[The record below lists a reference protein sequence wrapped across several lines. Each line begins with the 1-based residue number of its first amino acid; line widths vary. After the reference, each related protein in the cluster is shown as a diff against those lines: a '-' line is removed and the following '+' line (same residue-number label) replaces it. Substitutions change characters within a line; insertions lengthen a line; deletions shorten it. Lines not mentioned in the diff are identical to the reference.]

1 MVGLRVNE
9 QWRIVRC
16 GERDILNSESI
27 GNNETRAATPPSSS
41 AGRERVLVAMS
52 GGVDSSVAALLLRD
66 AGYDAAGATMKLFD
80 NEVAGAGGACV
91 VGESTCCSQ
100 SDVEDARQVAFG
112 LGLEHFTFNFMDTF
126 GSEVIDRFCDAYLRG
141 RTPNP
146 CIDCNRYLKFAALQR
161 RRAQLGYDYVAT
173 GHYARRA
180 YNEQTGRYELRR
192 GLDASKDQS
201 YVLYH
206 LTQDDLA
213 HMLFPLG
220 ELTKLQV
227 RELAAKHDFGNANK
241 PESQDICFVP
251 DGDYAGF
258 IERYLGLRD
267 GESGEEAGEDCGNG
281 LKRPFRTESEAA
293 PGIDFVGASESS
305 HCGRQ
310 AAHAGEEALSADA
323 ASSVASAAGNP
334 AAAFA
339 PGPIVDT
346 AGKTLGQHRG
356 LIHYT
361 IGQRKG
367 IGVAAP
373 EPLYVLAK
381 DAATNSLIVGPK
393 AELGVTEVRARDVNL
408 ISVATLS
415 EPMRV
420 TAKTHYRQTAQP
432 ATAVMEGDQL
442 VVRFDSPVT
451 RPAAGQAL
459 VIYDNDTVVAGGTI
473 E

>member
-1 MVGLRVNE
+1 M
-9 QWRIVRC
+9 
-16 GERDILNSESI
+16 NSESI
-27 GNNETRAATPPSSS
+27 GNNETRAATSPSP

-126 GSEVIDRFCDAYLRG
+126 GTEVIDRFCDAYLHG

-220 ELTKLQV
+220 ELTKPQV

-267 GESGEEAGEDCGNG
+267 GESGEAAGEDYGNR
-281 LKRPFRTESEAA
+281 LKRPFGTESEESF
-293 PGIDFVGASESS
+293 GIDFGNELEGAFGGESGEASGMDFVGASESS

-310 AAHAGEEALSADA
+310 AAHAGEVDLSADA
-323 ASSVASAAGNP
+323 ASSVASTAV
-334 AAAFA
+334 AFA
-339 PGPIVDT
+339 PGPIVDS

-381 DAATNSLIVGPK
+381 DAAANSLIVGPK
-393 AELGVTEVRARDVNL
+393 AELGVAEVRANDVNL

-415 EPMRV
+415 DPMRV

-442 VVRFDSPVT
+442 VVRFDTPVT

-459 VIYDNDTVVAGGTI
+459 VVYDGDTVVAGGTI